1 MVTARAKARPKGSP
15 KPGEP
20 TPLVT
25 TVATRATRAT
35 LATLAMRPRIVR
47 EATRLISARGFDGT
61 TLQDIAE
68 AVGVTKPAVLH
79 HFPSKEHVQKA
90 VLEEI
95 VLHWEGTLPRLLLAA
110 TAGESRFE
118 SVIGAVY
125 RFFAEDPSRTRVVLR
140 HALDRP
146 QEARALLGDKVRLW
160 VSAVASYIRSG
171 REKGLHPKDVD
182 EDAYVLLIL
191 QLIIV
196 AAASFDTMKEALPAG
211 HTREAYDRE
220 IYRIAR
226 VALFPEGTPAPSKP
240 SKKRP
245 SPRSATRSASA
256 SANANETA
264 KAPKV
269 TPSKKPARSR

>member
-1 MVTARAKARPKGSP
+1 MVKPRAKAHPKASP
-15 KPGEP
+15 KPGET
-20 TPLVT
+20 TPLV
-25 TVATRATRAT
+25 AA
-35 LATLAMRPRIVR
+35 LAMRPRIVR
-47 EATRLISARGFDGT
+47 EATRLISERGFDGT
-61 TLQDIAE
+61 TLQDIAA

-125 RFFAEDPSRTRVVLR
+125 RFFAEDPCRTRVVLR

-182 EDAYVLLIL
+182 EDAYVLLVL

-196 AAASFDTMKEALPAG
+196 AAASFDTMKEALPEG
-211 HTREAYDRE
+211 HTRDAYDRE
-220 IYRIAR
+220 IFRIAR
-226 VALFPEGTPAPSKP
+226 VALFPEGPAPPKASQ
-240 SKKRP
+240 KRP
-245 SPRSATRSASA
+245 SSRSATRSEK
-256 SANANETA
+256 ANAKT
-264 KAPKV
+264 PKV